1 MQLGRLEEVPLRSYW
16 KNEALDFTRWL
27 SLPENLAQLSEE
39 IDMEIHLILA
49 EAPTGKFNTDI
60 LGEDDDGNKIII
72 ENQLEATN
80 HDHLGKIITYA
91 SGHDA
96 KTIIWIVEDVE
107 DEHKRAI
114 EWLNEHTDDDINLFI
129 IRMELW
135 QIGDSLPAPKFHIIA
150 QPNDWAKAMK
160 KSADTAEPTKT
171 KLMQLEFWQKFI
183 EFAKN
188 NKTALRLRNPRAQ
201 HWYDIA
207 IGSSFTHLSLTINTQ
222 QNTLGCGLYIMHE
235 KALFNELVKKKEQI
249 EKDIGEQLEWMPLAE
264 KKASRIKISKEV
276 DIENV
281 HEWENYF
288 AWLKEKGELFQRVFQ
303 KYLREARAVD
313 LPIPNQNKN

>member
-1 MQLGRLEEVPLRSYW
+1 MQLGSLKEVDLRSYW
-16 KNEALDFTRWL
+16 RNEALDFTRWL
-27 SLPENLAQLSEE
+27 SLPDNLAQLSEE
-39 IDMEIHLILA
+39 IGIEIHLIQT
-49 EAPTGKFNTDI
+49 EAHTGKFNTDI
-60 LGEDDDGNKIII
+60 LAEDDDGKKIVI

-91 SGHDA
+91 AGHDA
-96 KTIIWIVEDVE
+96 KTIIWIVEEVE

-135 QIGDSLPAPKFHIIA
+135 KIGDSLPAPKFHIIA

-160 KSADTAEPTKT
+160 KSADTAEPTET

-188 NKTALRLRNPRAQ
+188 NKTALRLRNPRPQ

-207 IGSSFTHLSLTINTQ
+207 IGSSITHLALTINTQ
-222 QNTLGCGLYIMHE
+222 QNTVGCELYIPHE
-235 KALFNELVKKKEQI
+235 KALFNELIRKKEQI
-249 EKDIGEQLEWMPLAE
+249 EKDMGEKLEWMELAE
-264 KKASRIKISKEV
+264 KKASRIKLSKEA

-281 HEWENYF
+281 HEWNSYF

-313 LPIPNQNKN
+313 MSVPNQKN